1 MFFESFH
8 DVINEKGTQSDQI
21 QVSDQPSSK
30 KPQINTRKNRKEK
43 KKRPFF
49 DLCWT
54 GGGRRGYKSRC
65 QPFLL
70 NGLKTVTL
78 QKDKASLSGECNRSS
93 GTSFKTIRAS
103 KGQLTCTRNPGS
115 IRIDRQPNSVLSWWP
130 PPILP
135 APWLNPYPW
144 TNQTFGTRYSKVR
157 IF

>member
-1 MFFESFH
+1 MLADLNFPATRWLCNDFSVSECFLNHS
-8 DVINEKGTQSDQI
+8 VTSSMRKGLKATKFKFQTN
-21 QVSDQPSSK
+21 PANSK

-49 DLCWT
+49 DLCLT

-115 IRIDRQPNSVLSWWP
+115 IRIDSQPNAVLS
-130 PPILP
+130 
-135 APWLNPYPW
+135 
-144 TNQTFGTRYSKVR
+144 
-157 IF
+157 